1 MSSFMSDEHD
11 ELEDALIEFRKVVG
25 DELGISDALSGRW
38 HAHFDGLVEFV
49 SLTEQTY
56 WQAIYGREVTEEIC
70 DAILGRSLR
79 IELLRPRSMRRR
91 IIIAGGVGSGRPG
104 VGDAIRRLVIE
115 CLVRS
120 SQFGSPSASSMNVL
134 LSTGHDQT
142 EAEIFGGR
150 RTGMADPMPGCL
162 TSCANSVLFLDGIF
176 NLPENQQRRLLAHL
190 EPMGAG
196 LYRHLPE
203 AAQLHLIS
211 GIDSEFGELRNDRA
225 SIHRVLFEVLCRDG
239 LIRLPALK
247 DRLDS
252 ATSWSRIF
260 KLVFN
265 QVASEYCGLPH
276 INLHRYGSE
285 IEQTGHDDIPTDLIA
300 DEQSQF
306 IEWVTQPQKVEEITE
321 IYWEVVKHHDWH
333 GNLRELEALIRR
345 TIDLQLDGVSDRD
358 VMAAEC
364 NRFVRRGRHDSAN
377 HQVPNTWLNQFS
389 SDLPSLPLTD
399 GSLPNVI
406 HSVEATYL
414 KEAAK
419 QAARMRKPNPA
430 RIQDVARILGIPR
443 QTAARKWQYYQL
455 SASLLATPMDD

>member
-1 MSSFMSDEHD
+1 MSEEHD
-11 ELEDALIEFRKVVG
+11 VLENALTDFRQVVG
-25 DELGISDALSGRW
+25 DELGVSDGLLSRWNAL
-38 HAHFDGLVEFV
+38 FDGLVEFV

-56 WQAIYGREVTEEIC
+56 WQAIYGRQVTEEIC

-91 IIIAGGVGSGRPG
+91 IVIAGGVGSGRPG

-120 SQFGSPSASSMNVL
+120 SHYGSPSAKSMNVR

-142 EAEIFGGR
+142 EAEIFGSRGV
-150 RTGMADPMPGCL
+150 GMKDSMPGCL
-162 TSCANSVLFLDGIF
+162 NACANSVLFLDGIF
-176 NLPENQQRRLLAHL
+176 DLPENQQRRLLARL

-203 AAQLHLIS
+203 TPDLHLIS
-211 GIDSEFGELRNDRA
+211 GINSEFGDLSNDRS
-225 SIHRVLFEVLCRDG
+225 SIHRVLFETLCRDG

-247 DRLDS
+247 DLFDG
-252 ATSWSRIF
+252 AESWRRIF
-260 KLVFN
+260 KLVFS
-265 QVASEYCGLPH
+265 QVAAEYCGLPH
-276 INLHRYGSE
+276 INLHRYGST
-285 IEQTGHDDIPTDLIA
+285 IEETGPSDIPAELIA

-306 IEWVTQPQKVEEITE
+306 IDWVSQPGKVDDIAE
-321 IYWEVVKHHDWH
+321 IYWEVVKHYDWH
-333 GNLRELEALIRR
+333 GNLRELEALTRR
-345 TIDLQLDGVSDRD
+345 TIDLQLEGVSDRD
-358 VMAAEC
+358 VIAAEC
-364 NRFVRRGRHDSAN
+364 HRFVRRGRHGSEN
-377 HQVPNTWLNQFS
+377 NPVPNTWLNQFS

-406 HSVEATYL
+406 HSVESTYL

-443 QTAARKWQYYQL
+443 QTAARKWQHYQL

>member
-1 MSSFMSDEHD
+1 M
-11 ELEDALIEFRKVVG
+11 
-25 DELGISDALSGRW
+25 
-38 HAHFDGLVEFV
+38 
-49 SLTEQTY
+49 
-56 WQAIYGREVTEEIC
+56 
-70 DAILGRSLR
+70 
-79 IELLRPRSMRRR
+79 
-91 IIIAGGVGSGRPG
+91 
-104 VGDAIRRLVIE
+104 
-115 CLVRS
+115 
-120 SQFGSPSASSMNVL
+120 
-134 LSTGHDQT
+134 
-142 EAEIFGGR
+142 
-150 RTGMADPMPGCL
+150 
-162 TSCANSVLFLDGIF
+162 
-176 NLPENQQRRLLAHL
+176 
-190 EPMGAG
+190 
-196 LYRHLPE
+196 
-203 AAQLHLIS
+203 
-211 GIDSEFGELRNDRA
+211 
-225 SIHRVLFEVLCRDG
+225 
-239 LIRLPALK
+239 
-247 DRLDS
+247 
-252 ATSWSRIF
+252 
-260 KLVFN
+260 
-265 QVASEYCGLPH
+265 
-276 INLHRYGSE
+276 
-285 IEQTGHDDIPTDLIA
+285 
-300 DEQSQF
+300 
-306 IEWVTQPQKVEEITE
+306 TQPQKVDEITE